1 MLESISTS
9 FTLKIESL
17 KSILH
22 ILKPRFTA
30 DELIDLINDIK
41 INTLLTELADAEP
54 ENKLNNTAINTA
66 TCIMLLQ
73 KNVLAE
79 YFKSLNYHDLK
90 YKGHTLEDRVLN
102 YVYNY
107 HIDILDIHTYNTLV
121 KKLSHIETNF
131 NHKIA
136 ILMNN
141 VQLSVTGI
149 KSERLL
155 KVMKSEK
162 SIRNIIEE
170 YNRYLLQERLSSRI
184 HDIFFTIINILEKI
198 GTNPIFSITIGD
210 AKYETIKN
218 NISDFNTYNINIR
231 SETTKND
238 KCDICDIKYTIDHEK
253 NELYCKSCGL
263 VSHLSEELY
272 DSNFGLLET
281 KQKNSSYDASNHCE
295 FWFKRIFALEPTDM
309 DESILT
315 SVHQWLI
322 KNNYP
327 ITCKCIRKAL
337 QKLKLTN
344 FNTHV
349 SLIRKLLTGKVPEPP
364 TYDQKMQIF
373 NYFNKA
379 VQAYIEI
386 YKTTHTNNNI
396 KYYPYFI
403 WKIIEII
410 YKDQPRRR
418 YEIFECIHLQN
429 LDTLKKNDKIWKKI
443 CNKIT
448 EFKFKPTDR
457 NEQYL
462 YSASSG

>member
-1 MLESISTS
+1 MNILESISAS
-9 FTLKIESL
+9 FILKIESL

-30 DELIDLINDIK
+30 DRLTDLINDIK
-41 INTLLTELADAEP
+41 INTLLTELADYSKFEIST
-54 ENKLNNTAINTA
+54 NNTNINTA
-66 TCIMLLQ
+66 TCITLLQ
-73 KNVLAE
+73 KNVLAK
-79 YFKSLNYHDLK
+79 YFISLDYHDLK
-90 YKGHTLEDRVLN
+90 YNGHTLEDRVLN

-107 HIDILDIHTYNTLV
+107 QIDLLDVATYNTLLC
-121 KKLSHIETNF
+121 KLNHIETNF

-136 ILMNN
+136 ILINDAICA
-141 VQLSVTGI
+141 SVMSGSSKFI
-149 KSERLL
+149 
-155 KVMKSEK
+155 KSEK
-162 SIRNIIEE
+162 STRIIIEK
-170 YNRYLLQERLSSRI
+170 YNRYVLRERLPSRI
-184 HDIFFTIINILEKI
+184 QDIFFTIINILEKI
-198 GTNPIFSITIGD
+198 GTNTMFNITVGD
-210 AKYETIKN
+210 TNYEIIKN
-218 NISDFNTYNINIR
+218 NIRKFNTYSIKIYP
-231 SETTKND
+231 ETVKND
-238 KCDICDIKYTIDHEK
+238 KCDICDVKYIIDYEK
-253 NELYCKSCGL
+253 NELYCKSCGA

-281 KQKNSSYDASNHCE
+281 KQKNSTYDASNHCE

-309 DESILT
+309 DESILL
-315 SVHQWLI
+315 SVRQWLI

-327 ITCKCIRKAL
+327 ITCKYIRKAL

-364 TYDQKMQIF
+364 TYDQKMRIF

-379 VQAYIEI
+379 VKAYNNF

-410 YKDQPRRR
+410 YDDQHKKRH
-418 YEIFECIHLQN
+418 EIFECIHLQN
-429 LDTLKKNDKIWKKI
+429 LDTLKKNDKIWKNI
-443 CNKIT
+443 CNEIP

-457 NEQYL
+457 NEQYMF
-462 YSASSG
+462 S